1 MSVFDTRATLLMRIR
16 DLRDRSSWSEFV
28 ALYMPLIYAY
38 SLKAG
43 LQDADAADIAQEAM
57 CDVIRSIQRF
67 EYDRS
72 KGSFRGWLFAIT
84 RNRLLKSLAK
94 SGRPAVVGTGDTAVL
109 RQLEQ
114 HSDDIADRDWAQEL
128 QLRLFHWAAERVKH
142 EFTPKTWE
150 LFWETTVCG
159 ASIEST
165 ASRLNM
171 SLGAAYI
178 ARSRVLARIRA
189 KAAEL
194 ED

>member
-38 SLKAG
+38 SIKAG
-43 LQDADAADIAQEAM
+43 LQDADAADIAQETM

-67 EYDRS
+67 EYDSS
-72 KGSFRGWLFAIT
+72 KGSFRGWLFAVT

-94 SGRPAVVGTGDTAVL
+94 SGRPTVVGTGDTAVL

-114 HSDDIADRDWAQEL
+114 YSDDIAEKDWEQEL

-142 EFTPKTWE
+142 EFTAKTWE
-150 LFWETTVCG
+150 LFWETTVSG

-165 ASRLNM
+165 AARLQM

-178 ARSRVLARIRA
+178 ARSRVLARIRS

>member
-67 EYDRS
+67 EYDSS

-94 SGRPAVVGTGDTAVL
+94 SGRPAVVGTGDTTVL

-114 HSDDIADRDWAQEL
+114 HSDDLAEKDWEQEL

-150 LFWETTVCG
+150 LFWETTVSG

-165 ASRLNM
+165 AARLHM